1 MSALHIFNPSH
12 DEALAANSPHYY
24 PSGIARKLAAEWGTL
39 PAVWAAAG
47 DAVWLPDE
55 AALPADV
62 PPLWRDKVR
71 FVHRGDMNAAFW
83 QSIDRIEPWG
93 WDRLVCQQ
101 LRKAGAP
108 DSLLPTEIEL
118 DVYRALSS
126 RRTTTAVLPLLRKA
140 LSDRGV
146 TTVGGSYVAE
156 CMDDFELLADQC
168 AAAEHATGKVV
179 AKSLWSCS
187 GRGVFV
193 IDGPMSAS
201 TSGRVKRLLREQGG
215 IEVEPH
221 YCGVLNFALEFNVL
235 HDGSVRYAGLSLF
248 DTTETGGYTGNTL
261 APQAALERVLA
272 RQFDGLNIL
281 KEICSAVLSQ
291 HIAARYEG
299 PLGVDMMLVKTDKGI
314 MLHPCIEVN
323 LRRTMGYVALDVARA
338 EYDLPS
344 VLRPLFG

>member
-1 MSALHIFNPSH
+1 MSVLHIFNPSH

-39 PAVWAAAG
+39 PAVWAVAG

-55 AALPADV
+55 AALPDDV
-62 PPLWRDKVR
+62 PSLWRDTVR
-71 FVHRGDMNAAFW
+71 FVHRADMNAAFW
-83 QSIDRIEPWG
+83 QGIDGIDPWG

-108 DSLLPTEIEL
+108 DGLLPTEVEL
-118 DVYRALSS
+118 AAYRALSS

-146 TTVGGSYVAE
+146 PTVGDSYVAE

-168 AAAEHATGKVV
+168 AAAEHATSKAVV
-179 AKSLWSCS
+179 KSLWSCS

-221 YCGVLNFALEFNVL
+221 YCGVLNFALEFDAGA
-235 HDGSVRYAGLSLF
+235 DGSVHYVGLSMF
-248 DTTETGGYTGNTL
+248 NTTENGGYTGNTL
-261 APQAALERVLA
+261 APQDELERVLA
-272 RQFDGLNIL
+272 RQFDGLPIL
-281 KEICSAVLSQ
+281 QYICCEVLSH
-291 HIAARYEG
+291 HIAARYVG
-299 PLGVDMMLVKTDKGI
+299 PLGVDMMLVETAQGI

-323 LRRTMGYVALDVARA
+323 LRRTMGYVALDVALA

-344 VLRPLFG
+344 VLRSLFG

>member
-39 PAVWAAAG
+39 PAVWAAAD

-62 PPLWRDKVR
+62 PSLWRDKVR
-71 FVHRGDMNAAFW
+71 FVYRGDMNTAFW

-93 WDRLVCQQ
+93 WDRLACQQ

-118 DVYRALSS
+118 DVYRTLSS
-126 RRTTTAVLPLLRKA
+126 RRTTTAVQPLLRKA
-140 LSDRGV
+140 LSDRGLS
-146 TTVGGSYVAE
+146 TVGDSYVAE

-168 AAAEHATGKVV
+168 AVAEHATGKVV

-221 YCGVLNFALEFNVL
+221 YSGVLNFALEFDAGY
-235 HDGSVRYAGLSLF
+235 DGSVRYAGLSLF

-272 RQFDGLNIL
+272 RQFDGLDIL

-291 HIAARYEG
+291 HLAARYEG
-299 PLGVDMMLVKTDKGI
+299 PLSVDMMLVKTDKGI
-314 MLHPCIEVN
+314 MSHPCIEVN
-323 LRRTMGYVALDVARA
+323 LRRTMGYVALDVARS